1 MKKKFVLMLTAA
13 LLAVT
18 PISTSMVWAE
28 ETAVDANTAAEP
40 DVITTDTEDYRLLN
54 EEGTVIQGDGYSM
67 EVNWCGEEGK
77 RIFGRT
83 YYPADFDASKKYT
96 TVVLNHGKSV
106 NCDFWDKA
114 YAPALAKA
122 GYVCYTFDCR
132 SAQKAEEEVSAIP
145 FRTVLRQL

>member
-1 MKKKFVLMLTAA
+1 MKKKFVLMLIAA

-106 NCDFWDKA
+106 NCGIRHMLRPLPKPDT
-114 YAPALAKA
+114 YATHLTAEA
-122 GYVCYTFDCR
+122 
-132 SAQKAEEEVSAIP
+132 AQKAEEEVSAIP